1 MLFGIC
7 QVSAHI
13 SAGRY
18 DKSSVEAHTSLTF
31 GVIQIYVFF
40 KSFVKSDT
48 ADSIGILSISCVGA
62 SGASHMAKGANA

>member
-18 DKSSVEAHTSLTF
+18 DKSSVEALTF
-31 GVIQIYVFF
+31 GVIQICVFF